1 MTERI
6 KLAFATGSDDLI
18 ATLLEKMAGL
28 FPDVP
33 LYLVSEFPP
42 PGAGVPWIRW
52 YPAKDVSENMAR
64 VAAATAGKDVV
75 LAGIILQPRM
85 PYWAMRWAAARR
97 WPWRLIVFNENLDHF
112 MLRPRSLPVM
122 AKHFWWRTKNFVRW
136 ETRPGGTAYTIVWRL
151 LHPRAFLR
159 PIAYWMARVS
169 GAVAIGSVV
178 RLLGSRGPLPNG
190 RGSESRRGPLP
201 DGRGSESRDWDDRRR
216 SAEAVQTVSLDL
228 GEQRRAFE
236 GNQTV
241 VSQVPGDALPA
252 GITVVIPSRN
262 GRELLERL
270 FESLLPQAPEEI
282 IVVDNGSSD
291 GTADWLR
298 GLGISF
304 DCSKEPLSFAAAVN
318 RGIARARYSRTCLLN
333 NDMVLEP
340 GFFGALLKPF
350 DREPELFAVTAQILF
365 PENVRREETGK
376 AMYHRNKT
384 GQFPVWCETPI
395 DGEDGTWV
403 LYGSGGC
410 TLYDT
415 VKLRALGGMG
425 EQYTPAYVEDLDIGW
440 RAWRRG
446 WPTVFAAG
454 ARVLHLHRSTTSKYY
469 TAEELAGA
477 LERNYA
483 RFAAGSNSRVI
494 WREALDRLNLLAAR
508 QEPVKSAE
516 KALFGAWRE
525 PWLEPLTAEG
535 DDSPLALC
543 GGAVAVFP
551 GLAATGRRRVLIA
564 APYLPFPLSHGGA
577 VRMFNLMREAAKDF
591 DQTLL
596 VFVDE
601 LAAPAAELLAI
612 CNEIVVVRREGSH
625 LLPSS
630 ARPDVVEEHDRPE
643 FRAALSATL
652 RKWRPEIVQLEFTQ
666 MALYAGACRPAK
678 TILVEHDITLDLYG
692 QLLRDK
698 EDFDTRLQHGKW
710 VVFEERAWGEVDA
723 VVTMSEKDRRTVNRP
738 NAHAILNGVDL
749 ARFTPSDEEPIGN
762 RILFI
767 GSFAHLPNVMA
778 LDFFLR
784 EVWPL
789 IGEKAVLHIIAGQ
802 RHEYF
807 LERCADR
814 ITLPLD
820 QANIEVD
827 GFVSDVRGAYN
838 RAAIIIA
845 PLVASAGTN
854 IKIIEAMA
862 MGKAIVTTPA
872 GINGL
877 ELVDGRDVVIAN
889 TGAEMAAAIARLID
903 NPIERKALGLA
914 ARRTAGEQYG
924 WDRIGQT
931 QAELYRTLTCKE

>member
-75 LAGIILQPRM
+75 LVGIILQPRM

-136 ETRPGGTAYTIVWRL
+136 ETRPGGTVYTIVWRL

-169 GAVAIGSVV
+169 GAVAFGSVV

-190 RGSESRRGPLP
+190 RGSESQAPGAESRH
-201 DGRGSESRDWDDRRR
+201 GRDSESRDWDDRRR
-216 SAEAVQTVSLDL
+216 SAEPVQTVSLGL
-228 GEQRRAFE
+228 GEKSRA
-236 GNQTV
+236 Q
-241 VSQVPGDALPA
+241 VSGDGLLA

-270 FESLLPQAPEEI
+270 LESLLPQAPEEI

-291 GTADWLR
+291 GTGDWLR

-376 AMYHRNKT
+376 AMYHRSKT
-384 GQFPVWCETPI
+384 GEFPVWCETPI
-395 DGEDGTWV
+395 GGEDGTWV

-415 VKLRALGGMG
+415 LKLRALGGMG

-508 QEPVKSAE
+508 QEPVKAAE
-516 KALFGAWRE
+516 RALFGAWRE
-525 PWLEPLTAEG
+525 PWRQPQAAEG

-577 VRMFNLMREAAKDF
+577 VRMFNLMREGFKDF
-591 DQTLL
+591 DQILL
-596 VFVDE
+596 VFVAE

-612 CNEIVVVRREGSH
+612 CNEIVLVRREGSH

-643 FRAALSATL
+643 FRAALAATL
-652 RKWRPEIVQLEFTQ
+652 RKWRPDIVQLEFTQ
-666 MALYAGACRPAK
+666 MGVYADACRPAK
-678 TILVEHDITLDLYG
+678 TILVEHDITFDLYY
-692 QLLRDK
+692 QLLQDK
-698 EDFDTRLQHGKW
+698 EDYDTRRQYGNWLM
-710 VVFEERAWGEVDA
+710 FETDAWQNVDA
-723 VVTMSEKDRRTVNRP
+723 IVTMSDKDRLAVNSAS
-738 NAHAILNGVDL
+738 AHTILNGVDL
-749 ARFTPSDEEPIGN
+749 ARFTPSSGEPTNN

-784 EVWPL
+784 DVWPL
-789 IGEKAVLHIIAGQ
+789 LGEKAVLHIIAGQ

-889 TGAEMAAAIARLID
+889 TGAAMAAAIVRLID
-903 NPIERKALGLA
+903 TPKERKALGLA